1 MQNWGEPADLMWVQW
16 TFQYLIDTDV
26 VKCLQV
32 LSSGL
37 QPGSGIL
44 IVKENRPYGTQR
56 EDRFQMDRPE
66 GVSQRYD
73 ITRSDNHHRLLFQLA
88 GLTVVVSDRGNE
100 TNTYAL
106 TVP

>member
-1 MQNWGEPADLMWVQW
+1 MRNWGEPADLMWVQW

-26 VKCLQV
+26 VNCLQV